1 MKEYLFFY
9 LGCYMLYSRDTRRRE
24 AGYRSPPQET
34 ESHKWINSCMSGLTH
49 LFLWCAQTAVIFVP
63 EIVVGIFTNSPRFNS
78 CDCKFGEKGNAHIV
92 FDKIFD
98 CGNAPQLNGMVE
110 NN

>member
-1 MKEYLFFY
+1 MFY
-9 LGCYMLYSRDTRRRE
+9 NRDTRRRE
-24 AGYRSPPQET
+24 AGYRSLPQET
-34 ESHKWINSCMSGLTH
+34 ESHKLINSCMSGLTH

-63 EIVVGIFTNSPRFNS
+63 EIAVGIFTNSPWFNS
-78 CDCKFGEKGNAHIV
+78 SVTVNSGRKETPTLLFN
-92 FDKIFD
+92 KIFD